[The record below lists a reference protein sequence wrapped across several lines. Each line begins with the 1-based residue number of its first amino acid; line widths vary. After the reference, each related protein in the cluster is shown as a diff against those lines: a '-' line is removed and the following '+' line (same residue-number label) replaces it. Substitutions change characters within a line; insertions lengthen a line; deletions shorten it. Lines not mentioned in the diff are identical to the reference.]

1 MPSDVAKI
9 IAVKKSRKDFTMR
22 ISKLPLIPSF
32 IAPKIPVPLNENKTT
47 IATNLD
53 KNSSWLFMLLGLSGN
68 IFSTRPF
75 ADDASLLI
83 PRSNKSNY
91 PIIVPNN
98 TDKIIAGILVVF
110 ATITMPMP
118 IEHRPKIKVKL
129 VRKRSGM
136 RPPSAAPITAP
147 PIIASALI

>member
-9 IAVKKSRKDFTMR
+9 IAVKKSKKDFTMR

-32 IAPKIPVPLNENKTT
+32 IAPKIPVPLNENKIT

-53 KNSSWLFMLLGLSGN
+53 KNSSWLCMLLGVSGN
-68 IFSTRPF
+68 ILSTRPF
-75 ADDASLLI
+75 ADEASLLI
-83 PRSNKSNY
+83 PCSNKSNS

-129 VRKRSGM
+129 VRKRSGI
-136 RPPSAAPITAP
+136 RPPSIEPITAP

>member
-22 ISKLPLIPSF
+22 ISKFPVIPSF

-53 KNSSWLFMLLGLSGN
+53 KNSSWLCMLLGVSGN
-68 IFSTRPF
+68 IFSTRPL
-75 ADDASLLI
+75 ADEASLLI
-83 PRSNKSNY
+83 PCSNKSNS
-91 PIIVPNN
+91 PIIEPNN
-98 TDKIIAGILVVF
+98 TDKIIAGIFVVF

-118 IEHRPKIKVKL
+118 IEHRPKLKVKL

-136 RPPSAAPITAP
+136 RPPSIDPITAP
-147 PIIASALI
+147 LIIARALI

>member
-1 MPSDVAKI
+1 
-9 IAVKKSRKDFTMR
+9 MR

-68 IFSTRPF
+68 IFSTRPL
-75 ADDASLLI
+75 ADEASLLI
-83 PRSNKSNY
+83 PCSNKSNS

-98 TDKIIAGILVVF
+98 SDKIIAGILVVF
-110 ATITMPMP
+110 ATITMPIPM
-118 IEHRPKIKVKL
+118 ELKPKIKVKL
-129 VRKRSGM
+129 VRKRSGI
-136 RPPSAAPITAP
+136 RPPSIDPITAP
-147 PIIASALI
+147 LIIARALI